1 MNYLLAF
8 ILLVVVFILTNENE
22 HYDLF
27 GFSGYTVP
35 RETQLMDP
43 FPNLTGYEQVKND
56 ANADLMESIVLKT
69 TKEIHKRTGISNY
82 IIETTSMKKLVKET
96 ATIYECQFMTVK
108 KNGFSFGF
116 SVVVWFI
123 AEDRKPLKL
132 LAIRSQ
138 PIGFQNPNQTLG
150 FNEKTMGKDFID
162 YKLVRE
168 NHIPDK
174 SDFDSSMSVFRDPN
188 AELTRVYI
196 EEPVGVDVQT
206 KQVKNEL
213 HELRED
219 IEENVNVARKKTDKF
234 LRNLENDPELVRG
247 LKKIER
253 TIKSG
258 FETVKNKLQ

>member
-43 FPNLTGYEQVKND
+43 FPNLSGYEQVKND
-56 ANADLMESIVLKT
+56 ANADVMERVVLLT
-69 TKEIHKRTGISNY
+69 NKEIHDRTGISNY
-82 IIETTSMKKLVKET
+82 IIETTSMKKFVKET

-123 AEDRKPLKL
+123 SEEKKPLKL
-132 LAIRSQ
+132 MAIRSQ

-150 FNEKTMGKDFID
+150 FTEKTMGKDFVD
-162 YKLVRE
+162 YKLIRE
-168 NHIPDK
+168 NHILDK
-174 SDFDSSMSVFRDPN
+174 SDFDMSMSVFRDPN
-188 AELTRVYI
+188 AEIARAYI
-196 EEPVGVDVQT
+196 EEPESADVQT
-206 KQVKNEL
+206 KRIKNEL
-213 HELRED
+213 SELRED
-219 IEENVNVARKKTDKF
+219 IEENVDAVRKRTDTF
-234 LRNLENDPELVRG
+234 LRNLENDPQLVKG
-247 LKKIER
+247 LNKIGSV
-253 TIKSG
+253 IK
-258 FETVKNKLQ
+258 TVKNKLQ